1 MIKIWYRLIYC
12 STHFFNMIPLEGTP
26 SAIYYLNTTSYDK
39 LQQSLFTTACLP
51 STWSTPWGTS
61 NRKFSIQQHNTTIHK
76 LIFLNHCIF
85 LQNIQSYP
93 SCFCDRRH
101 ILTITN
107 RWPMVRIWSIHHHI
121 IKQKWDEKLTQTPEN
136 ISISVLIHYTKNR
149 MRFISSWQITSISD
163 ILIITVTGTIYIYS
177 FLYILNINTF

>member
-1 MIKIWYRLIYC
+1 MIKIWYHLIYC

-51 STWSTPWGTS
+51 STWSTPWDTS

-76 LIFLNHCIF
+76 HIFLNHCIF
-85 LQNIQSYP
+85 LQNIQSYL

-101 ILTITN
+101 MLTITN
-107 RWPMVRIWSIHHHI
+107 RWPMVRIWSIPPSHNKTEARREANSDTWKYIHQCPDTLHKKPDEIHI
-121 IKQKWDEKLTQTPEN
+121 LVANYINFWYSNNNCDRHY
-136 ISISVLIHYTKNR
+136 IHIQF
-149 MRFISSWQITSISD
+149 FIH
-163 ILIITVTGTIYIYS
+163 
-177 FLYILNINTF
+177 FKH